1 MRRLQTGVQGLD
13 DILGGGLP
21 AGQMYLL
28 EGNPGT
34 GKTTIAMQFVIAGHK
49 AGQKSLYITL
59 SEPKTELIASAE
71 SHGLDFTVIPIVEF
85 VPDEATLSPDSQYTV
100 FHPATVELADT
111 VQRLIHEIDNLLPER
126 VVIDSL
132 SELRLLAADKMRYR
146 RQLLA
151 LKQYF
156 SQRSTTVLL
165 LDDRTTEGDDL
176 QLQSIA
182 HGVLYLE
189 KVGRSFGVTRRRAEV
204 LKLRGSA
211 YREGFHDY
219 TIEKGGVVIY
229 PRLVASEHVESYP
242 PEQITSDL
250 PALDA
255 MFGGG
260 LDRGSSLLITGP
272 TGVGKS
278 TIAMQYACAG
288 AGRGERV
295 VFYSFDESLRSATL
309 RAEGLGMTLGKQI
322 ESGHLRLAQVDP
334 AELSPGQFIWQ
345 IRDDVDEHDT
355 RIVIIDSL
363 NGFLH
368 AMPGEQDLIL
378 HLHELLAYLNQ
389 RGVITIMI
397 LTQHGLIGD
406 MHTPF
411 DVSYIADTVLLLRYF
426 ENQGAIHRAVSV
438 LKKRL
443 GSHEHSL
450 RELTFSPG
458 GLTVGEPLTQFRG
471 VLTGVPDFL
480 GKGAVTQEGS
490 RSE

>member
-1 MRRLQTGVQGLD
+1 MRRLQTGVEGLD

-34 GKTTIAMQFVIAGHK
+34 GKTTIAMQFVLAGHI

-59 SEPKTELIASAE
+59 SEPKSELIASAE
-71 SHGLDFTVIPIVEF
+71 SHGLDFSNIPIVEF

-100 FHPATVELADT
+100 FHPSTVELADT
-111 VQRLIHEIDNLLPER
+111 VQRLIHEIESLHPER

-165 LDDRTTEGDDL
+165 LDDRTSEGDDL

-182 HGVLYLE
+182 HGVIYLE
-189 KVGRSFGVTRRRAEV
+189 KVGRNFGVTRRRAEI

-229 PRLVASEHVESYP
+229 PRLVASEHVEDFP
-242 PEQITSDL
+242 REQVISDL

-278 TIAMQYACAG
+278 SIAMQYACAA
-288 AGRGERV
+288 AGKGERA
-295 VFYSFDESLRSATL
+295 VFYCFDEGLRSTRL
-309 RAEGLGMTLGKQI
+309 RSNGIGMNLDMHI
-322 ESGHLRLAQVDP
+322 RSGNLRMAQVDP

-345 IRDDVDEHDT
+345 IRDDVNEHNT
-355 RIVIIDSL
+355 RVVIIDSL
-363 NGFLH
+363 NGFLN

-389 RGVITIMI
+389 RGVITILV
-397 LTQHGLIGD
+397 LTQHGLVGS
-406 MHTPF
+406 MQTPF
-411 DVSYIADTVLLLRYF
+411 DVSYVADTVILLRYF
-426 ENQGAIHRAVSV
+426 ENQGEIHRAVSV

-443 GSHEHSL
+443 GSHERSL
-450 RELTFSPG
+450 RELSFSSEG
-458 GLTVGEPLTQFRG
+458 IKVGDPLSQFRG
-471 VLTGVPDFL
+471 VLTGVPEFL
-480 GKGAVTQEGS
+480 GRGAIMEEGS
-490 RSE
+490 TSE